1 MQKALSTFAA
11 LCLLCAV
18 AAGAPIS
25 INTGV
30 AGWTVGGS
38 AVANVTNDPNWAAAP
53 VGSSWVT
60 APGGQLTPP
69 FYHLGGNYT
78 YTLSLSGLLGLPGEL
93 SFSIS
98 ADNNYQVSFTDITCV
113 GAGCTTAQRV
123 GESDWTSH
131 GVVSPVRSEPFD
143 LCPRSQHSGRIEPD
157 RIATLRHLGN
167 RSRALYLGHPGD
179 RDGCHRYDQEEAQ
192 GIIDLSVCARVL
204 WQMPSATRAFLRSAG
219 FQERP

>member
-1 MQKALSTFAA
+1 VQKALSTFAA

-113 GAGCTTAQRV
+113 GAGCTTANV
-123 GESDWTSH
+123 WGNLTGPHTASLVAS
-131 GVVSPVRSEPFD
+131 GPNPSMSVLVVNEPQQLNPTGLLLFGT
-143 LCPRSQHSGRIEPD
+143 LETVPEPSTWAILGIGMAA
-157 RIATLRHLGN
+157 IATIRKK
-167 RSRALYLGHPGD
+167 RKA
-179 RDGCHRYDQEEAQ
+179 
-192 GIIDLSVCARVL
+192 
-204 WQMPSATRAFLRSAG
+204 
-219 FQERP
+219 